1 MIISVLDRAVLEKRL
16 NDKGYKIKKIEYRC
30 GDSEDDSFYD
40 KPELKSVILKNKLA
54 ENIKYIKWY
63 SFIYYS
69 ISLVDKD
76 DRVIASILGN
86 RSEFDNKIANN
97 TEFSVV
103 FNSNDKVIKVADGL
117 LAWLEFNGIDYKD
130 ILSNVVQYKGF
141 RFKGCSNIELGSN
154 DLIAY
159 CSNDLELS
167 EEDLAK
173 VLNSIDDKLL
183 RLKVESIIKKY
194 GEKID

>member
-1 MIISVLDRAVLEKRL
+1 MIISLLDRAVLEKRL

-54 ENIKYIKWY
+54 ENIKYIEWS

-117 LAWLEFNGIDYKD
+117 LAWLEFNDIDYKD
-130 ILSNVVQYKGF
+130 IISNVVQYKGF

-167 EEDLAK
+167 EEDLVK
-173 VLNSIDDKLL
+173 VLNSIEDKLL